1 MLTIRRFKTTLL
13 MAGLAAGLAGG
24 TAIHAADAPKP
35 AAAKPAETPPATA
48 TAPAKMELP
57 FPDGEKWGTATEREK
72 LAYLLGIMNMALAEY
87 QLTGPDPKHR
97 TIVPKMVKS
106 LDGVT
111 LRQMMGTVDTYY
123 KANPDQQKRPI
134 FEVIWFEIVAPKS
147 GAKAQEP
154 GAAAAKK
161 G

>member
-1 MLTIRRFKTTLL
+1 MPTIRRFKTALF
-13 MAGLAAGLAGG
+13 MVGLAAALAGG
-24 TAIHAADAPKP
+24 PTIRAADAPKP
-35 AAAKPAETPPATA
+35 AAKPTETPPATA
-48 TAPAKMELP
+48 TAPAKRELP
-57 FPDGEKWGTATEREK
+57 FPDGEKWTTATEREK

-87 QLTGPDPKHR
+87 QLTGPDPKYR

-134 FEVIWFEIVAPKS
+134 FEVIWFEIVAPKA
-147 GAKAQEP
+147 GAKTQEP
-154 GAAAAKK
+154 GASAAKK
-161 G
+161 E